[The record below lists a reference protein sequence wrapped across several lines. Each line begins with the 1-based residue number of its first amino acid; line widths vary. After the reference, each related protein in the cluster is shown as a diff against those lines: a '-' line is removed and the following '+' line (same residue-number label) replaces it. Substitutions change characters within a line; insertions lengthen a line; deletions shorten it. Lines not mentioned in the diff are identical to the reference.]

1 MEVNAKLTNSVN
13 ATATTTL
20 KADEIKQ
27 KVEKL
32 AQKAAKNVK
41 IDGFR
46 PGKVPVAEVIKR
58 YGKDLQ
64 NDARGELY
72 REFISEAVK
81 SVEKTNSDIIS
92 EPRVLKFDEKDG
104 NIDVEVE
111 ISFRPSVDV
120 SGYESIIP
128 SFEEPK
134 ATKEEIDAKIN
145 EFLSMMAPLK
155 KVEKDSLEKG
165 DFAKFDFEGFV
176 DGEAFEGGKAEGYLL
191 EIGSGQ
197 FIPGFEDGMIG
208 LKVGEERDVNVT
220 FPTEYGAAHLAGKAA
235 VFKVK
240 LYEIQGKEI
249 GKLDEETLKKV
260 LPNEENPTAKML
272 EDRINDQIKAE
283 KMAKLVAEEL
293 KPKFAEA
300 AVEKFSFDLPNNIVE
315 QEIDM
320 QFRNNWMSFSDEER
334 KKFQED
340 PKALE
345 EQRAKYKD
353 DALKSVKLTFIIDE
367 LAKVRNITV
376 ADNEILQTIY
386 FEAYRYGADPK
397 EHLENYKKQGM
408 IPAVKMALIEEKLFS
423 DLFGKKDESK

>member
-32 AQKAAKNVK
+32 AQKSAKNIK

-46 PGKVPVAEVIKR
+46 PGKVPVAEIIKR

-72 REFISEAVK
+72 RDFISESVRLVNK
-81 SVEKTNSDIIS
+81 SDADIIS

-111 ISFRPSVDV
+111 ISFRPIVDIT
-120 SGYESIIP
+120 GYEELIP

-134 ATKEEIDAKIN
+134 AQKSEIDTKIDEILN
-145 EFLSMMAPLK
+145 MLAPLK

-176 DGEAFEGGKAEGYLL
+176 DGEAFEGGKAEGYVL

-208 LKVGEERDVNVT
+208 LKVGEERDINVT
-220 FPTEYGAAHLAGKAA
+220 FPAEYGAAHLAGKAA

-240 LYEIQGKEI
+240 LHEIQGKETP
-249 GKLDEETLKKV
+249 KLDEETLKKI
-260 LPNEENPTAKML
+260 LPNEENPTAKLL
-272 EDRINDQIKAE
+272 EDRISDQIKAE
-283 KMAKLVAEEL
+283 KLAKLVSDEL
-293 KPKFAEA
+293 KPNFAKA

-334 KKFQED
+334 KQFQED

-345 EQRAKYKD
+345 AQRAKYRD
-353 DALKSVKLTFIIDE
+353 DALNSVKLTFIIDE
-367 LAKVRNITV
+367 LAKVRNINV

-423 DLFGKKDESK
+423 DLFNKKAENK

>member
-32 AQKAAKNVK
+32 AQKSAKNVK

-46 PGKVPVAEVIKR
+46 PGKVPVAEIIKR

-72 REFISEAVK
+72 RDFISEFVRLVNK
-81 SVEKTNSDIIS
+81 SDADIIS

-111 ISFRPSVDV
+111 ISFRPSVDIT
-120 SGYESIIP
+120 GYEELIP

-134 ATKEEIDAKIN
+134 VQKSEIDAKIDEILN
-145 EFLSMMAPLK
+145 MLAPLK

-176 DGEAFEGGKAEGYLL
+176 DGETFEGGKAEGYVL

-208 LKVGEERDVNVT
+208 LKVGEERDINVT
-220 FPTEYGAAHLAGKAA
+220 FPAEYGAAHLAGKAA

-240 LYEIQGKEI
+240 LHEIQVKETP
-249 GKLDEETLKKV
+249 KLDEETLKKI
-260 LPNEENPTAKML
+260 LPNEENPTAKLL
-272 EDRINDQIKAE
+272 EDRISDQIKAE
-283 KMAKLVAEEL
+283 KLAKLVSDEL
-293 KPKFAEA
+293 KPNFAKA

-334 KKFQED
+334 KQFQED

-345 EQRAKYKD
+345 AQRAKYRD
-353 DALKSVKLTFIIDE
+353 DALNSVKLTFIIDE
-367 LAKVRNITV
+367 LAKVRNINV

-423 DLFGKKDESK
+423 DLFNKKAENK